1 MSRKP
6 TVVTDGP
13 HRSRFMNVRRG
24 STPAGGASRRPPR
37 ARPRAAGLLLS
48 FVGLFAGAA
57 QAQAQIYLSIPWVG
71 PATGIVRGAQ
81 VDVNWEV
88 GSAIPTNSNVVI
100 EYRQRY
106 FWDFAEPFLPWEEVA
121 RGNNFQ
127 PCTIGSDSCVSFEF
141 DDLFRGAPF
150 TLEMRTRQG
159 GSVLESSPQF
169 KGAAPNNN
177 NTDLRSHLTGAI
189 DIDNEWQAVD
199 VPAGP
204 FLLELAFSE
213 PYSAGYLGVLSTEVV
228 QGLAA
233 SDFVVVNGTLSVEGA
248 WGGGTY
254 KIKVVPTNLGD
265 PVSVS
270 LPASSVLG
278 VGEGVTST
286 GLNNFTRP
294 NLASNEVVIP
304 TAGPSGMAMAA
315 DPLTAEFR
323 NLPSSHDGAN
333 PFQFRLKFSD
343 DVTISVRNMRDSALV
358 VAGGA
363 VSKARRV
370 SGRRDLWKI
379 TIAPSGDG
387 AVSILVPIDR
397 ACIEA
402 GALCASDGR
411 MLSAAPGAMVAGPPQ
426 QPQEQSRSAPLTASF
441 DSVPS
446 EHDGAGAF
454 NLELSFSEPISSN
467 FRVLRDQAL
476 SAAGGSVKRA
486 RRVDGRSDRWEIRVK
501 PSGNGP
507 VTVSLASPSD
517 CSAAGAIC
525 AEDGRALS
533 NAASVRIEG
542 PPGLSVEDAEV
553 QEGPGAVL
561 AFPVKLAR
569 AASAAVSVEYRTS
582 DGSAMAGADYNS
594 ANGTLVFSPG
604 EIEKAVQVQVLDD
617 AHDEGRET
625 MELLLSAASGAHVV
639 DGSGRGTIVNSDP
652 LPRALLARFGR
663 TTAVQIVAHV
673 EERLEAAREPGF
685 RARVAGHDVR
695 PGMERDL
702 ALGVLNRLGARD
714 GAHPPG
720 GRGNDPTSFGP
731 NGGGAFDMPGFG
743 DQGGQ
748 MAQRTQPDAGGLFRT
763 ALGGGNLTTGSALTV
778 NRRAGRDGVFS
789 FWSRAAQSNFAGQ
802 EGALSLSGQVRTSVV
817 GADYAKGPLT
827 TGLSLLHSAGRG
839 SYSGVDGGEA
849 VSSVTGLYPWLG
861 YQATDRITVWGVT
874 GYGKGTLNLAPGKGA
889 PLKTGLSMAM
899 AAAGLQGDLAASF
912 MGGFGLAFKADT
924 MWVQTDAAGVRSP
937 TGSLAATKV
946 TVARFRT
953 ALEAAR
959 RYQLGSGLSVKPS
972 LEVGLRRDTGDAEEG
987 AGVDIAGGLVL
998 THPTRGLS
1006 ADIRIRRL
1014 IAHQTEGFRD
1024 QGVSLSFSFDPKPM
1038 TPLGFSAQVAPSWGA
1053 QAMSGAEALWNR
1065 ETMAGLAPTSSA
1077 PGSRV
1082 LADVGYGMAVGSRLV
1097 GTPKLAIAT
1106 SELSRDY
1113 RLGYRLSVLPDAP
1126 LFFELGVNA
1135 QRREGRGLAGPDHGV
1150 VGQLTA
1156 RW

>member
-1 MSRKP
+1 MSLNP
-6 TVVTDGP
+6 LVVTDRP
-13 HRSRFMNVRRG
+13 HPSRFMNVRRG
-24 STPAGGASRRPPR
+24 STPTGAASRRRRR
-37 ARPRAAGLLLS
+37 ARRLAAGLLLS

-233 SDFVVVNGTLSVEGA
+233 SDFVVVNGTLTVEGA

-370 SGRRDLWKI
+370 SGQRDLWKI

-441 DSVPS
+441 
-446 EHDGAGAF
+446 
-454 NLELSFSEPISSN
+454 
-467 FRVLRDQAL
+467 
-476 SAAGGSVKRA
+476 
-486 RRVDGRSDRWEIRVK
+486 
-501 PSGNGP
+501 
-507 VTVSLASPSD
+507 
-517 CSAAGAIC
+517 
-525 AEDGRALS
+525 
-533 NAASVRIEG
+533 
-542 PPGLSVEDAEV
+542 
-553 QEGPGAVL
+553 
-561 AFPVKLAR
+561 
-569 AASAAVSVEYRTS
+569 
-582 DGSAMAGADYNS
+582 
-594 ANGTLVFSPG
+594 
-604 EIEKAVQVQVLDD
+604 
-617 AHDEGRET
+617 
-625 MELLLSAASGAHVV
+625 
-639 DGSGRGTIVNSDP
+639 
-652 LPRALLARFGR
+652 RFG
-663 TTAVQIVAHV
+663 T
-673 EERLEAAREPGF
+673 
-685 RARVAGHDVR
+685 
-695 PGMERDL
+695 
-702 ALGVLNRLGARD
+702 
-714 GAHPPG
+714 
-720 GRGNDPTSFGP
+720 
-731 NGGGAFDMPGFG
+731 
-743 DQGGQ
+743 
-748 MAQRTQPDAGGLFRT
+748 
-763 ALGGGNLTTGSALTV
+763 
-778 NRRAGRDGVFS
+778 
-789 FWSRAAQSNFAGQ
+789 
-802 EGALSLSGQVRTSVV
+802 
-817 GADYAKGPLT
+817 
-827 TGLSLLHSAGRG
+827 
-839 SYSGVDGGEA
+839 
-849 VSSVTGLYPWLG
+849 
-861 YQATDRITVWGVT
+861 
-874 GYGKGTLNLAPGKGA
+874 
-889 PLKTGLSMAM
+889 
-899 AAAGLQGDLAASF
+899 
-912 MGGFGLAFKADT
+912 
-924 MWVQTDAAGVRSP
+924 
-937 TGSLAATKV
+937 
-946 TVARFRT
+946 
-953 ALEAAR
+953 
-959 RYQLGSGLSVKPS
+959 
-972 LEVGLRRDTGDAEEG
+972 
-987 AGVDIAGGLVL
+987 
-998 THPTRGLS
+998 
-1006 ADIRIRRL
+1006 
-1014 IAHQTEGFRD
+1014 
-1024 QGVSLSFSFDPKPM
+1024 
-1038 TPLGFSAQVAPSWGA
+1038 
-1053 QAMSGAEALWNR
+1053 
-1065 ETMAGLAPTSSA
+1065 
-1077 PGSRV
+1077 
-1082 LADVGYGMAVGSRLV
+1082 V
-1097 GTPKLAIAT
+1097 GT
-1106 SELSRDY
+1106 
-1113 RLGYRLSVLPDAP
+1113 
-1126 LFFELGVNA
+1126 
-1135 QRREGRGLAGPDHGV
+1135 
-1150 VGQLTA
+1150 
-1156 RW
+1156 